1 MTTPSI
7 FKSKT
12 YIDVWDGDLSR
23 FVSEFYSRPWN
34 MQQGMELSN
43 ESYVTVDVS
52 HEGPD
57 YHTLEEAEQKLQA
70 WLGTPVG
77 ADEVDFMRDKCIPIE
92 IVLWDLCRR
101 GIAPEGEYLIRVWW

>member
-1 MTTPSI
+1 MTNPSI
-7 FKSKT
+7 FTSKT
-12 YIDVWDGDLSR
+12 YIDVWDGDLSN
-23 FVSEFYSRPWN
+23 FVAEYYGRPWS

-57 YHTLEEAEQKLQA
+57 YHTLEEAEAKLEA
-70 WLGTPVG
+70 WKSSPVE
-77 ADEVDFMRDKCIPIE
+77 DEIDFVRENYIPIE
-92 IVLWDLCRR
+92 IILWDLCRR